1 MEVNM
6 SAKIITAETT
16 IVSVPLKR
24 PVEGHPYLG
33 RRATSNFLL
42 LQLTSDDGLEA
53 FGLAHTS
60 TVGKARALEMIV
72 GEILPNLI
80 GQSALDHE
88 KIYDRASAFLTDL
101 GHSGAALQALAA
113 IDIAL
118 WDLKGKALQ
127 QPLYQLL
134 GARRDRVSCY
144 ASGGLR
150 RQQSI
155 DELVADARDFIRRGF
170 RGMKLRLGARSFV
183 EDVERVRAV
192 RNAIGPEV
200 ALMVDLNWSLTAPD
214 AIRLGRML
222 EPFALYWIE
231 DPVPAADWDGL
242 AEVSRALDTRVTFGE
257 TLEKLTQF
265 RACLEKRAADCY
277 MADVQKVGGIS
288 AWMRIAALLNAWQC
302 PLASHTEPEVQVHL
316 IAAAANGLTVEYTP
330 SHDILYREPLKV
342 EDGLMVVP
350 NKPGLGMELN
360 PEVIHRYR
368 VRGA

>member
-1 MEVNM
+1 MI
-6 SAKIITAETT
+6 AKISAAKTT
-16 IVSVPLKR
+16 IVSIPLKR

-42 LQLTSDDGLEA
+42 LELKTEDGLDG

-60 TVGKARALEMIV
+60 TVGKARALELMV
-72 GEILPNLI
+72 RETLAGLI

-88 KIYDRASAFLTDL
+88 KIYDRAYAFFTDL

-118 WDLKGKALQ
+118 WDLKGKALR

-134 GARRDRVSCY
+134 GARRDRVPCY

-150 RQQSI
+150 RQQSTE
-155 DELVADARDFIRRGF
+155 ELVADALDFVRRGF
-170 RGMKLRLGARSFV
+170 RGMKLRLGARPFA

-192 RNAIGPEV
+192 RDAIGPEIV
-200 ALMVDLNWSLTAPD
+200 LMVDLNWSLSPPD

-231 DPVPAADWDGL
+231 DPVSAENWDGL
-242 AEVSRALDTRVTFGE
+242 AEVSRALDTRITFGE
-257 TLEKLTQF
+257 TLEKVAQF
-265 RACLEKRAADCY
+265 RACLEKQAADCY

-288 AWMRIAALLNAWQC
+288 AWMRVAALLDVWQH

-316 IAAAANGLTVEYTP
+316 IAAASNGLTVEYTP
-330 SHDILYREPLKV
+330 SHDVLYCEPLKI
-342 EDGLMVVP
+342 DNGLMLVP
-350 NKPGLGMELN
+350 SKPGLGMELN
-360 PEVIHRYR
+360 AEIIRRYR
-368 VRGA
+368 VEG